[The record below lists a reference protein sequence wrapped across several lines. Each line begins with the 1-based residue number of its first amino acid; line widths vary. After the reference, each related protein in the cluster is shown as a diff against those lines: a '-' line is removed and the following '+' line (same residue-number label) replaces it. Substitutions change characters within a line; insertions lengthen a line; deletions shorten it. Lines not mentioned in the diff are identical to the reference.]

1 LGGAFLSIS
10 CGQSGKVPWQLGNP
24 RRFID
29 WNFRSVGLIVLG
41 RVFLLTVIHDG
52 LVPWLLKISRMHGIL
67 GLSAAAGRSVWQTGT
82 MLTRAHEPLITPAE
96 PPTLACARLDP
107 AVGKGGGSLLAET
120 HCPIELSRLT
130 KTFTVKK
137 QLQEKELGLVNL
149 VKRTVL
155 RKRTKEKLTALN
167 EVSFKVEK
175 GEIFGL
181 LGPNGAGKT
190 TLVKTLCTLLWP
202 NSGTALINGYD
213 IRKYPKET
221 RRSLGTVLDIH
232 MGWYGRLSCRQNLL
246 FYGQLF
252 GLRAGDL
259 NSKAKEVMELVGL
272 SEKADEWQQK
282 LSTGMKRKLD
292 LARALLPDPP
302 ILLLDEPTL
311 GLDVKSARDF
321 RGMVRD
327 RLCGEMGKTVLWT
340 THNMEEANKICDGVA
355 ILHKGRLLALGK
367 PDGIKQM
374 AKTAN
379 VVVAEVDRADKSMVQ
394 AMEDT
399 PGVRAVSSTESKVWP
414 GLYTL
419 RIEIEDRN
427 AVSAIS
433 AAIVSS
439 GASLY
444 SLTMEEV
451 SLEDALIW
459 MTEGNQGMKED
470 RK

>member
-1 LGGAFLSIS
+1 
-10 CGQSGKVPWQLGNP
+10 
-24 RRFID
+24 
-29 WNFRSVGLIVLG
+29 
-41 RVFLLTVIHDG
+41 
-52 LVPWLLKISRMHGIL
+52 
-67 GLSAAAGRSVWQTGT
+67 
-82 MLTRAHEPLITPAE
+82 
-96 PPTLACARLDP
+96 
-107 AVGKGGGSLLAET
+107 LAET
-120 HCPIELSRLT
+120 QNPIQLSRLT

-137 QLQEKELGLVNL
+137 PLQEKELGLVNL

-155 RKRTKEKLTALN
+155 RKRTKEKLTAVN
-167 EVSFKVEK
+167 EVSFEVEK

-213 IRKYPKET
+213 IRKHPRGT
-221 RRSLGTVLDIH
+221 RKSLGTVLDIH

-252 GLRAGDL
+252 GLRSGDL
-259 NSKAKEVMELVGL
+259 NSKAKEVMEVVGL

-292 LARALLPDPP
+292 LARALLSDPP

-327 RLCGEMGKTVLWT
+327 RLCGEMRKTVLWT
-340 THNMEEANKICDGVA
+340 THNMEEANKICDRVA
-355 ILHKGRLLALGK
+355 ILHKGKLLALGK
-367 PDGIKQM
+367 PETIREM

-379 VVVAEVDRADKSMVQ
+379 VAVAEVNRADKSVIQ
-394 AMEDT
+394 AVEKT
-399 PGVRAVSSTESKVWP
+399 PGVRAVSSAESKSWP
-414 GLYTL
+414 GFHTL
-419 RIEIEDRN
+419 RIEVGERD
-427 AVSAIS
+427 AVSGIS
-433 AAIVSS
+433 AAILSS

-459 MTEGNQGMKED
+459 MTEEKQEKKED

>member
-1 LGGAFLSIS
+1 
-10 CGQSGKVPWQLGNP
+10 
-24 RRFID
+24 
-29 WNFRSVGLIVLG
+29 
-41 RVFLLTVIHDG
+41 
-52 LVPWLLKISRMHGIL
+52 M
-67 GLSAAAGRSVWQTGT
+67 
-82 MLTRAHEPLITPAE
+82 
-96 PPTLACARLDP
+96 
-107 AVGKGGGSLLAET
+107 AET
-120 HCPIELSRLT
+120 QNPIQLSRLT

-155 RKRTKEKLTALN
+155 RKRTKEKLTAVN
-167 EVSFKVEK
+167 EVSFEVEK

-213 IRKYPKET
+213 IRKHPKGT

-321 RGMVRD
+321 RSMVRE

-340 THNMEEANKICDGVA
+340 THNMEEANKICDRVA
-355 ILHKGRLLALGK
+355 VLHKGRLLALGK
-367 PDGIKQM
+367 PDSIREM
-374 AKTAN
+374 AKTTN
-379 VVVAEVDRADKSMVQ
+379 VAVAEVDRADKSVIQ
-394 AMEDT
+394 AVENT
-399 PGVRAVSSTESKVWP
+399 PGVRSVSSAESKAWP

-419 RIEIEDRN
+419 RIEVEERD
-427 AVSAIS
+427 AVSGIS
-433 AAIVSS
+433 AAILSS

-459 MTEGNQGMKED
+459 MTEDKQEKKED
-470 RK
+470 GK